1 MEVKGKKILRL
12 YLTDWQMRMVKDT
25 LNVDC
30 PVLEIPIP
38 PPIVTLYGIRIPKNP
53 KVKKMYL
60 TDWQKREMMDEA
72 GISCNFIELDD
83 EVVPRFRYG
92 LPTE

>member
-1 MEVKGKKILRL
+1 
-12 YLTDWQMRMVKDT
+12 
-25 LNVDC
+25 
-30 PVLEIPIP
+30 
-38 PPIVTLYGIRIPKNP
+38 
-53 KVKKMYL
+53 MYL